1 MDKNEAGRDYRKMIF
16 IFLAI
21 VLLVMASVIA
31 WEIYKEKQLP
41 RKAAELQREIDQIR
55 EQERQRLMADTYGG
69 KTPQETLRMYIEAV
83 EKGNYEL
90 ASRYFIEENRSKEI
104 INLKLTE
111 QKDNISFF
119 VQQLKDAGKE
129 NGSYSND
136 RDGFAIRKPILIDFL
151 LYPNGIW
158 KIIEI

>member
-21 VLLVMASVIA
+21 VLLVMASVIV

-90 ASRYFIEENRSKEI
+90 ASRYFIEEN
-104 INLKLTE
+104 
-111 QKDNISFF
+111 
-119 VQQLKDAGKE
+119 
-129 NGSYSND
+129 
-136 RDGFAIRKPILIDFL
+136 
-151 LYPNGIW
+151 
-158 KIIEI
+158 